1 VWNARRGDVGGLST
15 GELIAILLPLVVI
28 ELGLIVWALM
38 DLARRQTVKGGSRLL
53 WLLLILCF
61 TTIGPIAYLAWGRNE

>member
-1 VWNARRGDVGGLST
+1 VGGLST
-15 GELIAILLPLVVI
+15 GELIAILLPLIAI

-53 WLLLILCF
+53 WLLVILCF
-61 TTIGPIAYLAWGRNE
+61 TTLGPIVYLAWGRNE